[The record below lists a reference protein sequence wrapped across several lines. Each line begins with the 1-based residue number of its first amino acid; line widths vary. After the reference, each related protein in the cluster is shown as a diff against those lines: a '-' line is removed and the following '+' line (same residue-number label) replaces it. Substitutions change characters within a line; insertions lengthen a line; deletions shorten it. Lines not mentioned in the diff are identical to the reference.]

1 MMINIINIIF
11 QSTCESDLLTLE
23 RHKLNLLHRALPRS
37 IIFLMYAIVIK
48 ANKIAVTPFR
58 QKGF

>member
-11 QSTCESDLLTLE
+11 QLTCESDLLTFE

>member
-11 QSTCESDLLTLE
+11 QLTCESDLLTLE